1 MFLMKEHFYQD
12 INETEHLKELV
23 RREVDKFWIDCFLT
37 RHLVLIYYWIMII
50 YYFCS
55 PTNAYDVNIKIEEHS
70 LNTYTKFLKTHPDD
84 QRIKGIA
91 QDELITLKN
100 LLEPLR

>member
-1 MFLMKEHFYQD
+1 
-12 INETEHLKELV
+12 
-23 RREVDKFWIDCFLT
+23 
-37 RHLVLIYYWIMII
+37 MII

-55 PTNAYDVNIKIEEHS
+55 PTNAYEVNIKIEEDS